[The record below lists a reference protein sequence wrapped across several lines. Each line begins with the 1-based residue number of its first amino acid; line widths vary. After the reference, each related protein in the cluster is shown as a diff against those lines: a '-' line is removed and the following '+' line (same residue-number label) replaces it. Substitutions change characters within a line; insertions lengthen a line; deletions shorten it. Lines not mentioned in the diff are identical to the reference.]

1 MQSSSTKQEVDY
13 TQVSIFLTACVCVC
27 VCVCSKCL
35 SSKWFLP
42 KNRGTILSF
51 YRLKKVF
58 IHIRV
63 IVPKEITQLATILK
77 FR

>member
-1 MQSSSTKQEVDY
+1 MQSSSIKQEVDY
-13 TQVSIFLTACVCVC
+13 TQVSIFFTAS